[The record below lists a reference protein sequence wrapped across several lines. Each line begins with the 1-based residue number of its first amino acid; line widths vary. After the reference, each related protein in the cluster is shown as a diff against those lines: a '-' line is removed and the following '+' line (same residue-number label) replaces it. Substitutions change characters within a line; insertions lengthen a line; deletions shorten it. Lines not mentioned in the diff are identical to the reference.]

1 MIFSYA
7 DTRDGEHLRLLTPA
21 IDAFIARL
29 KTPPSK
35 TSTCPRQTVF
45 FFPGGMASQLL
56 RATQGFQEGLS
67 VPQTFSYEVVWL
79 TLDTLTWGAA
89 RDLRMHRDASGAFR
103 DRGDRI
109 IVPNGV
115 IFGPLY
121 DTFIDWCTHNNLDLF
136 VFDWD
141 WRRRLDETVTF
152 FVRKFLP
159 FFKARVLAAGLP
171 DPLANFSLIGHSFG
185 GMIVNLVLR
194 GNDPIVATLARA
206 ITVATPFYGYPGQLH
221 RWFEGDEYF
230 NGLFGLF
237 KQDIME
243 VVTSLPALYTLH
255 HLDETTYGNS
265 ATQLG
270 LDPEFPLPS
279 YPSMDASIAALRAD
293 PYNPQINGSLVRYP
307 GTTGFDLAELGYGKL
322 QFQQLAAPM
331 AANLLQ
337 KFYNVRGVRTEND
350 GQTPVSDTAG
360 SVTWDWIHTNFNAMD
375 PTPIVD
381 QPPVPG
387 DDTQPAWSARL
398 VTNAPARCIT
408 VRASDLSHMFFMNHS
423 ETLNAHASILCAPGV
438 AMNVPATP
446 QPEPAS
452 DEDVIAFM
460 RFLREHPPQKPGMRL
475 DDPALLEMSPL
486 ELKDKLPA
494 ILRRIMMDVMKR
506 PGPAGL
512 SEPEGGA
519 PATRPKGPKRTQPK
533 TPAPKP
539 AVPQPAAR
547 RRRRRSG

>member
-7 DTRDGEHLRLLTPA
+7 DTRDNEQLRLLTPA

-45 FFPGGMASQLL
+45 FFAGGMASQLL

-79 TLDTLTWGAA
+79 TLDTLTWGTA
-89 RDLRMHRDASGAFR
+89 RDLRMRRDSSGVFR

-109 IVPNGV
+109 IVAKGV
-115 IFGPLY
+115 VFDPLY
-121 DTFIDWCTHNNLDLF
+121 DTFIDWCANNNLDLF

-194 GNDPIVATLARA
+194 GNDPIVANLARV
-206 ITVATPFYGYPGQLH
+206 ITAATPFYGYPGQLH
-221 RWFEGDEYF
+221 RWFEGDKYF

-255 HLDETTYGNS
+255 HLDETTWGNS
-265 ATQLG
+265 AAQLA
-270 LDPEFPLPS
+270 LDPEFPLLS
-279 YPSMDASIAALRAD
+279 YPSMDATIATLRAD

-307 GTTGFDLAELGYGKL
+307 GTTGFDLAELGYAKL

-337 KFYNVRGVRTEND
+337 KFYNLRGVRTESD

-360 SVTWDWIHTNFNAMD
+360 SLTWDWIATNFNAAD
-375 PTPIVD
+375 PSPIVD

-438 AMNVPATP
+438 AMNVPVTP

-460 RFLREHPPQKPGMRL
+460 RFLREHPPQKPRMRL
-475 DDPALLEMSPL
+475 DDPALFEMSPL

-519 PATRPKGPKRTQPK
+519 PATRPKGPKRTPPK

-539 AVPQPAAR
+539 AAPQPAAR